1 MAASS
6 ANWWTQQLAEYLA
19 VVSSVDDAATARIC
33 AVERATE
40 ALEAEL
46 GALVVRG
53 KVAASTGFPA
63 GQEPE
68 AELARAAEVL
78 AEHAEFPGLGPCC
91 VAVAPLSDGALI
103 LGRLGDYE
111 FSPEDTQ
118 LLRGMGR
125 VLELVR
131 RVEDRRNLLEQ
142 LARVHSTISRRAPLD
157 EVLEAIVAGAANLL
171 GDEMAALR
179 LIDSPGDGDRTVMSA
194 ALGFSPM
201 LLRSLKG
208 SHAPMAAIALEEGR
222 PVFENDYAASEYTM
236 PQLLAVGVTAMA
248 VVPVR
253 EHGRVVGI
261 ISAAST
267 DVGRRYAQ
275 HEQDALVAYAEHASL
290 ALAAARSSDT
300 LRQALN
306 DPLTDLPNR
315 TLLLNRLDHALARAA
330 RRGTAVS
337 LLFVDLDRF
346 KLVNDSLGHAAG
358 DRLLIEV
365 AERLKGC
372 MRRADTAARL
382 GGDEFALLLE
392 EAGDLG
398 AAAHAAQRVIEA
410 LSAPFNIFGRE
421 VFTSASVGIA
431 VGAGD
436 DPDTMLRHAD
446 MAMYRAKS
454 RGKNRYEVFEPDMH
468 AEVVD
473 RLALEAE
480 LRRAVELDELELH
493 FQPIFFLDCSGIA
506 AAEALVRWRHPTRG
520 LLYPGAFIPLAEE
533 SGLILKVGR
542 WVLNEACRQAAAW
555 QAIAPGVQV
564 SVNLSGWQ
572 LEQPDVVDEVASALA
587 ESGLEPKLL
596 LLELTESLLMHD
608 TEEMI
613 TKLAALRTL
622 GTRLAIDDFGTGYS
636 SLRYL
641 QRFPIDALKIPK
653 PFVDELCE
661 GSPGVLARAIIDL
674 SRHLELR
681 TVAEG
686 IETEGQ
692 LAKLR
697 EFGCPFGQGF
707 LLAKPMPIDKLRALL
722 ATSEH
727 VPAA

>member
-19 VVSSVDDAATARIC
+19 VVSSVDDAATARSC

-53 KVAASTGFPA
+53 KVVASLGFAAGH
-63 GQEPE
+63 EPE
-68 AELARAAEVL
+68 CELARVAEEM
-78 AEHAEFPGLGPCC
+78 ADRAEFPGLGPCS
-91 VAVAPLSDGALI
+91 VAVARMSDGALV
-103 LGRLGDYE
+103 LGRLGDNE
-111 FSPEDTQ
+111 FSPEDIQ

-142 LARVHSTISRRAPLD
+142 LSRVHATISRRASLD
-157 EVLEAIVAGAANLL
+157 EVLGAVVAGAAGLV

-179 LIDSPGDGDRTVMSA
+179 LVDSADTNRTVMGA
-194 ALGFSPM
+194 AHGYSTT

-208 SHAPMAAIALEEGR
+208 ANAPMAAIALEDGK
-222 PVFENDYAASEYTM
+222 PVFEHDYANSELTM
-236 PQLLAVGVTAMA
+236 PELLAAGVTAMA
-248 VVPVR
+248 LVPVW
-253 EHGRVVGI
+253 EHGSVAGV
-261 ISAAST
+261 ISVCST
-267 DVGRRYAQ
+267 APGRRYAQ
-275 HEQDALVAYAEHASL
+275 HEQDALIAYAEHASL

-330 RRGTAVS
+330 RRGSAVS

-365 AERLKGC
+365 AERLKTC
-372 MRRADTAARL
+372 LRRADSAARL

-392 EAGDLG
+392 EAGDLN
-398 AAAHAAQRVIEA
+398 AAAHAAQRVIEV

-421 VFTSASVGIA
+421 IFTSASIGIA
-431 VGAGD
+431 VGAGE

-454 RGKNRYEVFEPDMH
+454 RGKSRYEVFEPDMH

-493 FQPIFFLDCSGIA
+493 FQPIFFLDGSGIA
-506 AAEALVRWRHPTRG
+506 AAEALVRWRHPVRG
-520 LLYPGAFIPLAEE
+520 LLYPGSFISLAEE

-555 QAIAPGVQV
+555 QSMAPGVQV

-572 LEQPDVVDEVASALA
+572 LEQPDVVQEVADALCG
-587 ESGLEPKLL
+587 SGLTPRLL

-686 IETEGQ
+686 IETEEQ
-692 LAKLR
+692 LGRLR
-697 EFGCPFGQGF
+697 EFGCAFGQGF
-707 LLAKPMPIDKLRALL
+707 LLAKPMPVENLRELL
-722 ATSEH
+722 AAGEH
-727 VPAA
+727 VPAS